1 MKYYVKLGLTVLLNF
16 GGSIKMRIIIIG
28 AGKVGYYLAE
38 NLCKENHVTII
49 DKNAAALKKA
59 EENLEV
65 LCIKGSG
72 VSTNVLLEADIKHTD
87 LLIAVTSTDEIN
99 MVCCLTGKKLGAVKT
114 IARIRDYEYSQE
126 LSLLKEELDLDMVIN
141 PELAVA
147 DEIAR
152 SMNFSTAMNVESFA
166 KGRVKLIEIGIT
178 EDMPI
183 AKMRITDIPNKFS
196 SQILIGVI
204 VRGDEIII
212 PEGENVI
219 EPGDSIYVI
228 GKSSNIYN
236 FCKMVGKASVKVKN
250 VMIVGGGTI
259 AIYLANILTEMDMK
273 VKILEIDKE
282 KCIELSELLPD
293 SLIINGD
300 GSDEELLQSENI
312 SDMDAFIS
320 MTGIDEENIMAALI
334 AKQNGAKKIIAK
346 INRLNYLN
354 VAKSLGID
362 SVISPKLITSNRII
376 TYVKRNNIETLYRI
390 IEGKAEIIEFIV
402 ERNSK
407 LVNIKIKNLK
417 LPHDVIIATIVR
429 KTEIVIPHG
438 EDIIKEGDRVIIITK
453 NKNVIE
459 LKDIITI
466 SRGRT

>member
-1 MKYYVKLGLTVLLNF
+1 
-16 GGSIKMRIIIIG
+16 MRIIIIG

-141 PELAVA
+141 PELAAA

-152 SMNFSTAMNVESFA
+152 SMNFSAAMNVESFA
-166 KGRVKLIEIGIT
+166 KGRVKLVEITIT

-183 AKMRITDIPNKFS
+183 AKMRIMDIPNKFS

-204 VRGDEIII
+204 VRGDEVII

-219 EPGDSIYVI
+219 EPGDSIYVM

-236 FCKMVGKASVKVKN
+236 FCKMVGKSNVKVKN

-282 KCIELSELLPD
+282 KCIELSELLPG

-334 AKQNGAKKIIAK
+334 AKQNGAKKIIVK
-346 INRLNYLN
+346 ISRLNYLN

-376 TYVKRNNIETLYRI
+376 TYVKRNSIETLYRI

-407 LVNIKIKNLK
+407 IANVKIKNLK
-417 LPHDVIIATIVR
+417 IPQDVIIATIVR

-438 EDIIKEGDRVIIITK
+438 EDIIKEGDRIIIITK

-459 LKDIITI
+459 LKDIIAI
-466 SRGRT
+466 NRGKA

>member
-1 MKYYVKLGLTVLLNF
+1 MK
-16 GGSIKMRIIIIG
+16 IIIIG

-38 NLCKENHVTII
+38 NLCRDNHVTII
-49 DKNAAALKKA
+49 DKNVAALKKA
-59 EENLEV
+59 EESLEV

-72 VSTNVLLEADIKHTD
+72 VSTNVLLEAGVKQTD

-99 MVCCLTGKKLGAVKT
+99 MVCCLTGKKLGAVQT
-114 IARIRDYEYSQE
+114 IARIRDYEYAQE

-141 PELAVA
+141 PELAAA

-166 KGRVKLIEIGIT
+166 KGRVKLVEIPIS

-183 AKMRITDIPNKFS
+183 AGMRLMDIPNKFS

-212 PEGENVI
+212 PDGENAI

-236 FCKMVGKASVKVKN
+236 FCKLIGKVSNRVKN
-250 VMIVGGGTI
+250 VMIMGGGRI
-259 AIYLANILTEMDMK
+259 AIYLANLLTEMDMK

-300 GSDEELLQSENI
+300 GSDEELLQSENV
-312 SDMDAFIS
+312 SDMDVFIA
-320 MTGIDEENIMAALI
+320 MTGMDEENLMSALI
-334 AKQNGAKKIIAK
+334 AKQHGAKKIIAK
-346 INRLNYLN
+346 VSRLNYVN
-354 VAKSLGID
+354 VAKNLGVD
-362 SVISPKLITSNRII
+362 SVISPKLITTNKIL
-376 TYVKRNNIETLYRI
+376 TYVSRNNVETLHRI

-402 ERNSK
+402 EHNSK
-407 LVNIKIKNLK
+407 ILNIKIKNLK
-417 LPHDVIIATIVR
+417 LPRDVIIATIVR
-429 KTEIVIPHG
+429 RTEIVIPHG
-438 EDIIKEGDRVIIITK
+438 DDVIKEGDRVIVIAKI
-453 NKNVIE
+453 KNVTE
-459 LKDIITI
+459 LYDIIC
-466 SRGRT
+466 SNRGKA

>member
-1 MKYYVKLGLTVLLNF
+1 MK
-16 GGSIKMRIIIIG
+16 IIIIG

-38 NLCKENHVTII
+38 NLCKDNHVTII

-72 VSTNVLLEADIKHTD
+72 VSTNVLLEAGVKQTD

-99 MVCCLTGKKLGAVKT
+99 MVCCLTGKKLGAVQT
-114 IARIRDYEYSQE
+114 IARIRDYEYAQE

-141 PELAVA
+141 PELAAA

-166 KGRVKLIEIGIT
+166 KGRVKLIEIAIT

-183 AKMRITDIPNKFS
+183 AGMRLMDIPNKFS
-196 SQILIGVI
+196 SQILVGVI
-204 VRGDEIII
+204 VRGDDIII
-212 PEGENVI
+212 PDGENVI
-219 EPGDSIYVI
+219 QPGDSIYVI

-236 FCKMVGKASVKVKN
+236 FCKLIGKASAKLKN
-250 VMIVGGGTI
+250 VMIMGGGRI
-259 AIYLANILTEMDMK
+259 AIYLANLLTEMDMK

-282 KCIELSELLPD
+282 KCIELSELLPN

-312 SDMDAFIS
+312 SDMDVFIA
-320 MTGIDEENIMAALI
+320 MTGMDEENLMSALI
-334 AKQNGAKKIIAK
+334 AKQNGATKIIAK
-346 INRLNYLN
+346 VSRLNYVN
-354 VAKSLGID
+354 VAKNLGVD
-362 SVISPKLITSNRII
+362 SVISPKLITTNKIL
-376 TYVKRNNIETLYRI
+376 TYVSRNNLETLHRI

-407 LVNIKIKNLK
+407 ILNNKLKNLK
-417 LPHDVIIATIVR
+417 LPKDVIIATIVR
-429 KTEIVIPHG
+429 KNEVVIPHG
-438 EDIIKEGDRVIIITK
+438 DDVIKEGDRVIVIAK
-453 NKNVIE
+453 NKNVTA
-459 LKDIITI
+459 LNDIIV
-466 SRGRT
+466 SNRGKA